1 MPGIKPWTLSS
12 VQNPYRLRGF
22 LSALQE
28 IEGEVW
34 NPANQERFQIL
45 ITQRYWADFAD
56 DEIVARIGLEDLIE
70 LRDGECGVPFAVA
83 ERIFFSKG
91 YANPPMRGRA
101 SFKNLERFGLATTN
115 PISDRVQITP
125 LGRELMNPEYDM
137 GDVILRCLLKWQLPN
152 PLDRQG
158 LRAKL
163 GYEIKPFVG
172 TLHLI
177 NQVDNLCKE
186 KGLKETGLSFDE
198 FDAFV
203 VTLIDWEAIGKV
215 AEKLVDIRI
224 ACRGLSGAEQ
234 ESRRKNLIEGYF
246 RDFDLKHLKSCGD
259 NTRRYFRL
267 TRFIRFSGGGKTVDL
282 EPHRGI
288 EIEAILRSDNARPWD
303 FLDKQEYHAYLCNPN
318 LPILPWQNH
327 NDLIKIY
334 LHTMAGIMQIDPEK
348 GRQLQSEYPIMLPN
362 DTSLG

>member
-1 MPGIKPWTLSS
+1 MPGIKPWSLST
-12 VQNPYRLRGF
+12 VRNPYRLRGF
-22 LSALQE
+22 LSALAE
-28 IEGEVW
+28 IEGEIW
-34 NPANQERFQIL
+34 NPANQVRFQIL
-45 ITQRYWADFAD
+45 LTQRYWSDFAD
-56 DEIVARIGLEDLIE
+56 DGLVAEIGFEGLIE
-70 LRDGECGVPFAVA
+70 LSDGEYGVPFAVA

-91 YANPPMRGRA
+91 YANPPMRGRV
-101 SFKNLERFGLATTN
+101 SFKNLERLGFATIN
-115 PISDRVQITP
+115 PVSDRVQITP
-125 LGRELMNPEYDM
+125 LGRELMNPECDI

-158 LRAKL
+158 LRAVL

-172 TLHLI
+172 ALHLI

-186 KGLKETGLSFDE
+186 KGLTETGLSFDE

-203 VTLIDWEAIGKV
+203 VTLIDWEAISKV

-224 ACRGLSGAEQ
+224 ACRGLSGAEN
-234 ESRRKNLIEGYF
+234 ESRRKNLTEGYLK
-246 RDFDLKHLKSCGD
+246 DFNLKHLKAYGD

-267 TRFIRFSGGGKTVDL
+267 TRFIRFSGSGRTVDL

-318 LPILPWQNH
+318 LPILPWQNS
-327 NDLIKIY
+327 NDLTKIY
-334 LHTMAGIMQIDPEK
+334 LHTMAGIMLIDPEK
-348 GRQLQSEYPIMLPN
+348 GRQLQSEYPLQQP
-362 DTSLG
+362 SP